1 MIVQTIRRTSP
12 SREATPALQRKLN
25 IFGSYCVCTGC
36 WNSFVNTNV
45 ANGEGRNATTLDA
58 CKTACVSNSSCT
70 GFDWVTKDD
79 QGKQCWLSG
88 PWSGARNDGGMTGVN
103 HYDFDRSCQGQFN
116 NGGINLQC

>member
-1 MIVQTIRRTSP
+1 
-12 SREATPALQRKLN
+12 
-25 IFGSYCVCTGC
+25 
-36 WNSFVNTNV
+36 VNTNV